1 MYADAS
7 SFEVTLNVYPNGDV
21 VAASSPSDTGRLR
34 AVFGDHRFKA
44 LGFEWVLG
52 RRTFERRGGGRQV
65 VDAVQA
71 IATQDGFRVDLQDKG
86 GLSVLPKKT
95 LSERMREESD
105 DDPHQAD
112 AAVLP
117 SGSPT
122 KAMRAD
128 GGSMASP
135 RSSGCGQPGSSPST
149 TVSTCPPTLERPAA
163 RAAGALTCD
172 GPAAPRGDARG
183 QFGNKRANLASRT
196 QRLARQTSQA
206 TTAGTPY
213 SV

>member
-7 SFEVTLNVYPNGDV
+7 SFKVTLDVFPNGDV
-21 VAASSPSDTGRLR
+21 VAASSPSDAGRLR
-34 AVFGDHRFKA
+34 AVFGDHRFKT
-44 LGFEWVLG
+44 LGFRWVVE

-71 IATQDGFRVDLQDKG
+71 IATKDGFRVEPRDMG

-95 LSERMREESD
+95 LSERLREEPD
-105 DDPHQAD
+105 DDPHRAD

-149 TVSTCPPTLERPAA
+149 TASTCPPTLERPAA
-163 RAAGALTCD
+163 RAAGALRATGGLPPCE
-172 GPAAPRGDARG
+172 GHAAPRRRELGRRG
-183 QFGNKRANLASRT
+183 RER
-196 QRLARQTSQA
+196 RERWR
-206 TTAGTPY
+206 
-213 SV
+213 